1 MNEKESLLKQI
12 LDDSNEMIQVSD
24 VDTFSV
30 LYANEPA
37 RKFTGDASKSYTG
50 LHCYEY
56 LMGRTEQC
64 PFCPIHDIKE
74 QESFE
79 KEVDN
84 GINIY
89 KVKTKKIKWGEK
101 EAFIEYATDITE
113 VRHSL
118 EIYESQVKN
127 LIASIPNAQGI
138 FHMDITEDSVLSIN
152 GCSKEIIKMQGLEHV
167 NDLIRNIASYIPVKD
182 EQDFFVAQFNRDH
195 LIHEHEK
202 GKTELSLETSSYFD
216 DKSIRD
222 IRMTARLITN
232 PKNNHLECIVFGLD
246 ISEEKQEHEKQDKLL
261 REQLAIFNA
270 LSDAYTN
277 VFLADPELSKI
288 KILKLNGYVT
298 TGLDKENDLSY
309 DYKDICEQYIK
320 ERVYQDD
327 QEFMRQKLSL
337 DEVKRNLIQ
346 ANEYIS
352 NYRVIHNGEV
362 HYCQFKFIKLEK
374 VNYII
379 AGFQNIDQ
387 IIENEQKQKQLLL
400 DQQKEREEQLIIF
413 NSLARNFKNVYMVN
427 LNEGTAKV
435 LKFEDEFGDN
445 RLDGVMHVTF
455 PYQGFLNEWI
465 DETVYPDD
473 KEMLKQALSIENLN
487 KVFSK
492 QDEYKGNYRML
503 VDGKIYNFQFNL
515 SKSNQ
520 DGFVI
525 AGFQNIE
532 DIIQEHLEAERK
544 EKEKEEIHRKEVN
557 EQLAIFNNLASRF
570 RNVYLANLN
579 TRTAKVLKIADDYDN
594 SEVVNLKNKVFPFDA
609 VIHHWLT
616 QRVYVDD
623 QERLT
628 HALDVDHLRE
638 VFKTQKEYTG
648 NYRSIDNGRLRN
660 YQFYVSEI
668 DHEGNVIIG
677 FQIIDEIIEE
687 HLRQE
692 RKEREKEEAYQK
704 ELEKSYRNLEEMHN
718 IITSSKMGTWKI
730 RLVENELPTLEADDL
745 MLELLGIRDKS
756 MASSDVYNVWF
767 SRITPDALQSVLDSV
782 EEMKSGMV
790 SENTYLW
797 NHPTLGERYVRCG
810 GTAYEVDGGYVL
822 RGYHYDV
829 DEIVRHQ
836 KEQEEYLAKTLEKEK
851 QHSEVISSLST
862 IYTTIFRAD
871 LITHN
876 YEMVS
881 SVSSM
886 KNTIPEKGNFDDVKE
901 RIITAFM
908 AEDMREEMREFL
920 DVNTLS
926 QRIGSNNTIA
936 TEYRNPENRWF
947 QARFI
952 VNSRDENGEVKE
964 VLYVARDFT
973 EEKAQELKQESA
985 LRDALIAAKQA
996 NRAKTSFLSNM
1007 SHDIRTPM
1015 NAIIGFTALA
1025 QTHIHNT
1032 ELVHDYLTKIHTSST
1047 HLLSLINEILD
1058 MSRIESG
1065 TVKLDENVVHL
1076 PDILQELR
1084 TMIQGQILAK
1094 QQNLYIDTLDVVN
1107 EDIITDKLRLNQ
1119 VLLNIVSNAIKY
1131 TGNGGNINI
1140 RVCEKPCSIKD
1151 YATYVFSVKDT
1162 GMGMSKEFVNH
1173 IFEMFTRETSSTV
1186 SGIQGTG
1193 LGMSIT
1199 KNIVDMMNGTIKVN
1213 SELGKGSEFV
1223 VTVDFKLVNTE
1234 QQYQIQ
1240 PKYIGA
1246 RALVVDDDVYTCQ
1259 SVSKMLRSIEMRAEW
1274 STSGK
1279 EAIIRAKEAT
1289 DLKDEYKAYIID
1301 YLMPDMN
1308 GIETVRQIRKVID
1321 PDIPIIILTAY
1332 DYSDVEEEAKKAG
1345 VTAFISK
1352 PIFMSEL
1359 KKVLSCEKSHSS
1371 KEEKPVTFSASGK
1384 KILLVED
1391 NELNREIASTIL
1403 KEAGMIVTEATDGV
1417 EAVKLM
1423 NQADEDTYD
1432 LILMDIQMPRMDGYT
1447 ATREIRTLE
1456 NNRKANIPIV
1466 AMTANAFE
1474 EDKQKSIEAGMN
1486 GHIAKPIDIA
1496 VMAKTFD
1503 EIFK

>member
-1 MNEKESLLKQI
+1 MKEKENLLKQI

-24 VDTFSV
+24 IRNFSI

-37 RKFTGDASKSYTG
+37 KNFTGDSSKEYAG

-56 LMGRTEQC
+56 LMGFKEKC
-64 PFCPIHDIKE
+64 PFCPMHEISDK
-74 QESFE
+74 ESFE

-84 GINIY
+84 GTNVY
-89 KVKTKKIKWGEK
+89 KVKSKKINWGET
-101 EAFIEYATDITE
+101 EAFIEYAADITE
-113 VRHSL
+113 VRRSQ

-127 LIASIPNAQGI
+127 LLASIPNAQGI
-138 FHMDITEDSVLSIN
+138 FHLDLSDDSVLSIN
-152 GCSKEIIKMQGLEHV
+152 GCSKEIVKMQGLEQV
-167 NDLIRNIASYIPVKD
+167 NKLIHSIASYIPDQK
-182 EQDFFVAQFNRDH
+182 EQDNFYALFNLDSLVESH
-195 LIHEHEK
+195 AK
-202 GKTELSLETSSYFD
+202 GKTELSLETTSYFD
-216 DKSIRD
+216 DSSIRP
-222 IRMTARLITN
+222 IRMAARLITN
-232 PKNNHLECIVFGLD
+232 PRNNHLECIIFGLD
-246 ISEEKQEHEKQDKLL
+246 ISKEKKEHEKQEELL

-270 LSDAYTN
+270 LSNAYTN
-277 VFLADPELSKI
+277 VFLVDPTENKV
-288 KILKLNGYVT
+288 KILKLNGYIT
-298 TGLDKENDLSY
+298 TGLEKDKDLSY
-309 DYKDICEQYIK
+309 NYKTIREQYVN
-320 ERVYQDD
+320 ERVYVDD
-327 QEFMRQKLSL
+327 QEMMHQKLSIQ
-337 DEVKRNLIQ
+337 EVKRNLEQ
-346 ANEYIS
+346 TNEYIG
-352 NYRVIHNGEV
+352 NYRIIQENEI
-362 HYCQFKFIKLEK
+362 HYCQFKYIKLDNI
-374 VNYII
+374 NYII
-379 AGFQNIDQ
+379 AGFQNIDS
-387 IIENEQKQKQLLL
+387 IIESEQKQKQLLL
-400 DQQKEREEQLIIF
+400 NQQKEREEQLTVF
-413 NSLARNFKNVYMVN
+413 NCLARNFKNVYLVN
-427 LNEGTAKV
+427 LNEGTAKI
-435 LKFEDEFGDN
+435 LKFEDEFSDT
-445 RLDGVMHVTF
+445 RLDEVMNVDF

-465 DETVYPDD
+465 DEAVYPEDQ
-473 KEMLKQALSIENLN
+473 ETLRRALSVENL
-487 KVFSK
+487 KEVFAT

-515 SKSNQ
+515 SKSNH
-520 DGFVI
+520 DGLLI

-532 DIIQEHLEAERK
+532 DIIQEHLEEERK
-544 EKEKEEIHRKEVN
+544 EKEKEELHRKEIE
-557 EQLAIFNNLASRF
+557 EQLAIFNNLSRRF
-570 RNVYLANLN
+570 RNVYLANIN
-579 TRTAKVLKIADDYDN
+579 NGTAKILKIADDYDN
-594 SEVVNLKNKVFPFDA
+594 SEVVNLKNKVFPFDK
-609 VIHHWLT
+609 VIKHWLS

-623 QERLT
+623 QERLAR
-628 HALDVDHLRE
+628 ALDVEHLRE

-648 NYRSIDNGRLRN
+648 NYRSIENGKIRN

-668 DHEGNVIIG
+668 DCEGNVIIG
-677 FQIIDEIIEE
+677 FEIIDEIIEE
-687 HLRQE
+687 HLKQE
-692 RKEREKEEAYQK
+692 RKEREKEEAYQR
-704 ELEKSYRNLEEMHN
+704 ELEKSYKTLEEMHN
-718 IITSSKMGTWKI
+718 IFTASKMGTWKI
-730 RLVENELPTLEADDL
+730 KLIDGQEPALEADDL
-745 MLELLGIRDKS
+745 MLDLLGITDKE
-756 MASSDVYNVWF
+756 MSSEDVYTSWF
-767 SRITPDALQSVLDSV
+767 SRITPNAVQSVVDSV
-782 EEMKSGMV
+782 EEMKSGRF

-797 NHPTLGERYVRCG
+797 IHPTLGERYVRCG
-810 GTAYEVDGGYVL
+810 GTAYAVEGGYVL

-829 DEIVRHQ
+829 DQIVRNQ
-836 KEQEEYLAKTLEKEK
+836 KEQEEYLAKTLQIEK

-862 IYTTIFRAD
+862 IYTTIFSAD
-871 LITHN
+871 LETHN
-876 YEMVS
+876 YEIIN

-886 KNTIPEKGNFDDVKE
+886 DNVATTKGNFDDVKE
-901 RIITAFM
+901 EIIQAFM
-908 AEDMREEMREFL
+908 AEDMQDEMREFL
-920 DVNTLS
+920 DINTLA
-926 QRIGSNNTIA
+926 QRMGDNNTIV

-952 VNSRDENGEVKE
+952 EKSRDENGKVKE
-964 VLYVARDFT
+964 ALYVARDFT
-973 EEKAQELKQESA
+973 EEKAQELKQETA
-985 LRDALIAAKQA
+985 LRDALIAAKHA

-1025 QTHIHNT
+1025 QTHVNNT
-1032 ELVHDYLTKIHTSST
+1032 ELVQDYLSKIHTSST
-1047 HLLSLINEILD
+1047 HLLNLINEILD

-1065 TVKLDENVVHL
+1065 TVKLDETVVHL
-1076 PDILQELR
+1076 PDVLSELR
-1084 TMIQGQILAK
+1084 TMVLGQVLSR
-1094 QQNLYIDTLDVVN
+1094 QQNIYIDTLDVVN

-1140 RVCEKPCSIKD
+1140 RVCEKPCSIKG

-1162 GMGMSKEFVNH
+1162 GMGMSKEFVSH
-1173 IFEMFTRETSSTV
+1173 IFEMFTRENSSTV

-1199 KNIVDMMNGTIKVN
+1199 KNIVDMMNGTIEVN
-1213 SELGKGSEFV
+1213 SELGKGSEFI
-1223 VTVDFKLVNTE
+1223 VTIDFKLASSENDYHI
-1234 QQYQIQ
+1234 QQ
-1240 PKYIGA
+1240 KYIGA

-1259 SVSKMLRSIEMRAEW
+1259 SVSKMLRGIEMRADW

-1289 DLKDEYKAYIID
+1289 ELKDEYKAYIID

-1332 DYSDVEEEAKKAG
+1332 DYSDVEEEAKEAG

-1359 KKVLSCEKSHSS
+1359 KKVLSNEKNKAS
-1371 KEEKPVTFSASGK
+1371 KEENKITFNCVGK

-1391 NELNREIASTIL
+1391 NELNREIAYTIL
-1403 KEAGMIVTEATDGV
+1403 KEAGMIITEARDGV

-1496 VMAKTFD
+1496 VMAKTID